1 MRCVMVCVFHQG
13 VYLGLFVG
21 VVMVVGMIGGNPQI
35 QVEFQAVRVVVG
47 VSGCWVRG
55 SCSEVVCGHESS
67 VLHHNVV
74 CSWCGVVNRLADI
87 SLVPPG
93 F

>member
-1 MRCVMVCVFHQG
+1 MWCVMVFVFHRG
-13 VYLGLFVG
+13 VNLGLLVG

-35 QVEFQAVRVVVG
+35 QVVFQTVRVVVG

-67 VLHHNVV
+67 VLHRNGA
-74 CSWCGVVNRLADI
+74 CSWCDVVSRLADI
-87 SLVPPG
+87 SLVPLG